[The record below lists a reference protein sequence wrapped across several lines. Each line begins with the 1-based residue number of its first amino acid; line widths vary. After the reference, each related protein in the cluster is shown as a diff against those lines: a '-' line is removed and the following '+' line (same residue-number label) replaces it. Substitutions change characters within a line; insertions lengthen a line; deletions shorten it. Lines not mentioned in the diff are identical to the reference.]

1 MLVCDNDAR
10 HIANDYSPNKF
21 YPSPYTHTH
30 CRFFRHCLSMNSYKH
45 FTYPICF
52 GNKVLKC
59 RDRIQKSLFVWI
71 VSFVCVAL
79 FVLSLVFLCILMKIA
94 FRSEILITF
103 SITRTVIHSGCL
115 TWSHVHSGGIQC
127 TSEIP
132 LNFSS
137 ERNFYVCMCVWQSF
151 FCTTEHM
158 PARHLPICYFSTC
171 TPSHSVLVLSLR
183 RWRIHFVCIFRESYS
198 RVWHIFKFSAWCFC
212 LYRVFFAHVSLSCC
226 IFLIFERAHSIAR
239 PSSRDTTE

>member
-21 YPSPYTHTH
+21 YPSPYTHTLS
-30 CRFFRHCLSMNSYKH
+30 FFSPLLVDEFIQTFHLPHMLRKQGVKVSWPNSK
-45 FTYPICF
+45 
-52 GNKVLKC
+52 
-59 RDRIQKSLFVWI
+59 
-71 VSFVCVAL
+71 
-79 FVLSLVFLCILMKIA
+79 
-94 FRSEILITF
+94 ITF
-103 SITRTVIHSGCL
+103 RLNRFIRLCGTFCSLSRFPVHFDENRFSVGNFDYIFHYQNGCL

-127 TSEIP
+127 TSKIP